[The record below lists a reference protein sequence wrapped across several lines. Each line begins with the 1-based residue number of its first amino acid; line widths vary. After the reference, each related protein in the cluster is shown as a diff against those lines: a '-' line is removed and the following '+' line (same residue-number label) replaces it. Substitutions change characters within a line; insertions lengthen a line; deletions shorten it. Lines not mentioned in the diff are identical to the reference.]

1 MPREVVV
8 TAGCRDLRADVG
20 PVAWMVLEELT
31 MCSGELDDSVVAST
45 TVRALAASVGLS
57 KDTVA
62 SGLRRLIA
70 RGIVHREDQR
80 DRASGCFGNSI
91 YVVDLEGTG
100 LRTSSPNGPKPDP
113 GFSDTVT
120 ISPGSLPRPGVEDLG
135 LRRRPSRRTKSVPA
149 PVADAADGQ
158 LSLLDLAGPA
168 TAATGI

>member
-1 MPREVVV
+1 MPREIVV

-20 PVAWMVLEELT
+20 PVAWMVLEELA
-31 MCSGELDDSVVAST
+31 MCSEELDDSVVVST
-45 TVRALAASVGLS
+45 TVRVLAASVGLS

-70 RGIVHREDQR
+70 RGIVRREDQR

-91 YVVDLEGTG
+91 YVVDLAGTG
-100 LRTSSPNGPKPDP
+100 VRTSSPDGPEPDP
-113 GFSDTVT
+113 GFSDTVSR
-120 ISPGSLPRPGVEDLG
+120 SPQSLAQPGVGESG
-135 LRRRPSRRTKSVPA
+135 LRRRPGRRTKSVPA
-149 PVADAADGQ
+149 PVADAVDGQ